1 MEEKN
6 IKITINVEC
15 SEKSSVKK
23 EQIAGYLLRAIA
35 GVTANNKCLIT
46 NYICEIN
53 EKNDDKLQ
61 EKYIT
66 GKPKLTKDEKSFL
79 DGLDPSWS
87 YMLRNGK
94 GQLYLARKVESM
106 YGSNF
111 KYLYLEGIGVTNSTL
126 YSSMLSVPTLRIGWI
141 ELSRITFHFL
151 PCES

>member
-46 NYICEIN
+46 NYVCEIN
-53 EKNDDKLQ
+53 EKKDDKLQ
-61 EKYIT
+61 KEYIT
-66 GKPKLTKDEKSFL
+66 EKPKLTKDEKSFL

-111 KYLYLEGIGVTNSTL
+111 KYLYLEGITNAKFDFVEAEGESWL
-126 YSSMLSVPTLRIGWI
+126 IDDLRKL
-141 ELSRITFHFL
+141 EVKD
-151 PCES
+151 EAN

>member
-6 IKITINVEC
+6 IKIIRYYVDG
-15 SEKSSVKK
+15 
-23 EQIAGYLLRAIA
+23 IR
-35 GVTANNKCLIT
+35 GVIDSKDPFIV
-46 NYICEIN
+46 
-53 EKNDDKLQ
+53 
-61 EKYIT
+61 IT

-111 KYLYLEGIGVTNSTL
+111 KYLYLEGITNAKFDFVEAEGESWL
-126 YSSMLSVPTLRIGWI
+126 IDDLRKL
-141 ELSRITFHFL
+141 EVKD
-151 PCES
+151 EAN

>member
-46 NYICEIN
+46 NYVCEIN

-61 EKYIT
+61 EKCIT

-111 KYLYLEGIGVTNSTL
+111 KYLYLEGITNAKFDFVEAEGESWL
-126 YSSMLSVPTLRIGWI
+126 ISDLK
-141 ELSRITFHFL
+141 E
-151 PCES
+151 CEVEA

>member
-23 EQIAGYLLRAIA
+23 EQIAGYLLRAVA

-46 NYICEIN
+46 NYVCEIN
-53 EKNDDKLQ
+53 EKNDDKLR
-61 EKYIT
+61 EEYIT

-94 GQLYLARKVESM
+94 GQLYLARKDESM

-111 KYLYLEGIGVTNSTL
+111 KYLYLEGITNAKFDFVEAEGESWL
-126 YSSMLSVPTLRIGWI
+126 ISDLK
-141 ELSRITFHFL
+141 E
-151 PCES
+151 CEVEA

>member
-35 GVTANNKCLIT
+35 GVAANNKCLIT
-46 NYICEIN
+46 NYVCEIN

-87 YMLRNGK
+87 CMLRNGK
-94 GQLYLARKVESM
+94 GQLYLTRKVESM
-106 YGSNF
+106 YGSNY
-111 KYLYLEGIGVTNSTL
+111 KYLYLEGITNAKFDFVEAEGESWL
-126 YSSMLSVPTLRIGWI
+126 IDDLRKL
-141 ELSRITFHFL
+141 EVKD
-151 PCES
+151 EAN